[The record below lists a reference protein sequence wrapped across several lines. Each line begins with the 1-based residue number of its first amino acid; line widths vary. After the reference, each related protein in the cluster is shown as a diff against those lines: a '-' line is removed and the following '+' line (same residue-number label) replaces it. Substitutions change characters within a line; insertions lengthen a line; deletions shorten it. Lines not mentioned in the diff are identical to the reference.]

1 MLNILSFNGKKTDAV
16 IKSSQRKYVSVP
28 ETSSFCAHSV
38 FINKNIRIRS
48 ENQDGSGHL
57 KHTYF
62 SFWPPLQNQNLAA
75 MEKGCKNCYMEHCRG
90 LQLPA
95 TLPHCIL
102 QIVSASCIYL
112 AIMLQT
118 SCIVQMSKD
127 DVAFNLSSTLQLT
140 TNLETIIAEIFENIQ
155 VIRNIKIIEVFLF
168 NVKNRLETK
177 ASR

>member
-1 MLNILSFNGKKTDAV
+1 MLNILSFNGKKSDAV
-16 IKSSQRKYVSVP
+16 LKSSQRKHVSVP

-62 SFWPPLQNQNLAA
+62 LFWPPLQNQNLAA
-75 MEKGCKNCYMEHCRG
+75 MEKGCRNCYMEHCRG

-95 TLPHCIL
+95 TLPHCI
-102 QIVSASCIYL
+102 SASCIYL
-112 AIMLQT
+112 AIILQT
-118 SCIVQMSKD
+118 SCNVQMSKE

-140 TNLETIIAEIFENIQ
+140 TNLETIVTEIFENIQ

-168 NVKNRLETK
+168 NVKHR
-177 ASR
+177 AFH